1 MLQFFYRQRL
11 FAAVCAYLYGVD
23 GRFFIL
29 PMRFDEALRPCGDL
43 VAWSSVVSALIFVAE
58 GG

>member
-23 GRFFIL
+23 GRFFML
-29 PMRFDEALRPCGDL
+29 PMRLQRLCALVEVLLLGRALRR
-43 VAWSSVVSALIFVAE
+43 F
-58 GG
+58 

>member
-23 GRFFIL
+23 GRFFML
-29 PMRFDEALRPCGDL
+29 PMRLQRLYALAAILLLGWAWLRP
-43 VAWSSVVSALIFVAE
+43 
-58 GG
+58 